1 MMAAAGAV
9 GGATYVDDVFS
20 TYVYEGDGT
29 TSHQIVNGIDL
40 ATHGGLIWGKERGN
54 SGSHYQFDT
63 VRGLNKRLKSNSTI
77 AEETDTFYISVN
89 SNGYTINKTTSV
101 NIDGNNYASWSFRK
115 APGFFDVVT
124 YTGNGVDGR
133 SISHS
138 LGCIPGM
145 WMVKRTDGTG
155 SWIVGHSRM
164 LGGTGDDYK
173 YHMYLNTS
181 DDKDVNGEFT
191 YHSPPTTTTLSL
203 GSSSAVNGDGNSY
216 VCYLFAGGES
226 TAATARSVD
235 FDGNDD
241 LTIASDSDF
250 SYGTGDFTWEFWA
263 KLDDTTGTQ
272 YFMDHSDSN
281 NGGTFHMH
289 GDKLRYL
296 NPTTGTG
303 SSLYDCGGLTEG
315 IWNHIAASRASGTTR
330 VFVNGIL
337 RVAASDSHNYPD
349 GKLWIARRPDGQY
362 MTGSISNFRIV
373 KGTAVYTSAFKPPTE
388 PLTNITNTVLLCC
401 NNSSTTGSTVTPGT
415 ITAAGD
421 PTASIDSPFDD
432 PAGFVFGE
440 NGDQGII
447 KCGSYIGNETTDGP
461 EIELGWEPQW
471 VLVKNIDNTTGV
483 HWRLLD
489 SMRGIVSGGNDPE
502 LEPNTDGEEDTNVN
516 RIRLTATGFKVVTES
531 STHNNNG
538 EKYIYICI
546 RRPDGYVGKPA
557 EAGTDVFAMDVGA
570 ESSTIPN
577 FDANFPVDFAIN
589 RDPSISNSWETSAR
603 LMEGKYIELDQTW
616 ADAGM
621 SNGTWDSNAG
631 WNQNANK
638 GSSKQSWM
646 WKRHAGFDV
655 VTYKGNGGSG
665 AGGRPIAHSL
675 GQKPQMIWI
684 KHRGSSNYDWTV
696 YHEGVNNGSN
706 PEEKYLTLNEDYA
719 QGDLS
724 NVWND
729 MAPTT
734 THFTLGSNDRVN
746 NGGQHFIAMLFASVD
761 GISKLGYYSGQGT
774 AKTISG
780 LGFSPRFLLIKRTDT
795 AGDWACF
802 DTLRNWGSGND
813 DLIRLNVPTAQEN
826 YQWGQPEGDG
836 FTVEET
842 ADLNTTDGKYI
853 YYAHA

>member
-1 MMAAAGAV
+1 MGDAEYWND
-9 GGATYVDDVFS
+9 TDPTS
-20 TYVYEGDGT
+20 THFT
-29 TSHQIVNGIDL
+29 VNGAQQING
-40 ATHGGLIWGKERGN
+40 A
-54 SGSHYQFDT
+54 
-63 VRGLNKRLKSNSTI
+63 
-77 AEETDTFYISVN
+77 
-89 SNGYTINKTTSV
+89 GYTYI
-101 NIDGNNYASWSFRK
+101 A
-115 APGFFDVVT
+115 
-124 YTGNGVDGR
+124 
-133 SISHS
+133 
-138 LGCIPGM
+138 
-145 WMVKRTDGTG
+145 
-155 SWIVGHSRM
+155 
-164 LGGTGDDYK
+164 
-173 YHMYLNTS
+173 
-181 DDKDVNGEFT
+181 
-191 YHSPPTTTTLSL
+191 
-203 GSSSAVNGDGNSY
+203 
-216 VCYLFAGGES
+216 YLFAGGES